1 LRVNRGPIHA
11 AAIAVSLFAFAA
23 GSGALAAVP
32 TVNQAPITMMVDL
45 TTGQILQ
52 ERSVDRR
59 FLPASITKVMTIF
72 TAFELMEKGA
82 LSPTQSFT
90 IRPETHAEWF
100 RKGSTMF
107 LPADEPVTV
116 DNLLRGITT
125 VSANDGSVVLAES
138 AAGSVD
144 RWTAMM
150 NAKAREIGMADSHF
164 GTPNGWP
171 DDGKTF
177 VSARDLITLAG
188 AMISRHPQKYE
199 TYFGHEG
206 FRYGGVA
213 QANHDPLV
221 GRVEGADGIK
231 TGFTTEAGYG
241 FLGSAKRGDRR
252 LVMVVA
258 GAPSEDVRDEAARR
272 FIEWGFSSFA
282 SRKVYSAGSLIG
294 SAKVQNG
301 SERSVSLIASKPV
314 RISMP
319 TGTAPKMAMKVRYRG
334 PIRAPIEAGQ
344 EIAQLEVAVEGM
356 PTSYLPLVADKSIDK
371 AGPLQRIYNGF
382 LSWVS

>member
-1 LRVNRGPIHA
+1 
-11 AAIAVSLFAFAA
+11 
-23 GSGALAAVP
+23 
-32 TVNQAPITMMVDL
+32 MMVDL

-171 DDGKTF
+171 DDGRTF